1 MSIIRVLVADKVEMT
16 KSTLLRNNGVLIEV
30 VGESDDGHE
39 ALRLVQTTRPDIA
52 IFAENLHSLDGLSAA
67 EQLHMLQ
74 PDIGLLL
81 IVDQED
87 EERKTR
93 AVNIGV
99 NYHLHRSLVEKD
111 LTSAIKDVADQM
123 RAKNLL

>member
-1 MSIIRVLVADKVEMT
+1 VSIIRVLVADKVELT
-16 KSTLLRNNGVLIEV
+16 KSTLLKNNGSHIVV

-39 ALRLVQTTRPDIA
+39 ALRLVQITRPDIA
-52 IFAENLHSLDGLSAA
+52 VFAENLHSLDGFSAA

-87 EERKTR
+87 EERKNH

-99 NYHLHRSLVEKD
+99 NCHMHRSLVEKN
-111 LTSAIKDVADQM
+111 LNSAIQVMADQM
-123 RAKNLL
+123 RAKNVL

>member
-52 IFAENLHSLDGLSAA
+52 IFAENLHSLEGLSAA
-67 EQLHMLQ
+67 EQLPMLQ